1 MIHALAAKYG
11 WSEAQI
17 FSLPWVRAKEY
28 LNEMRIAAGENILRD
43 IPELEEDIELT
54 RMMQENWEEM
64 KNGKSNQ

>member
-43 IPELEEDIELT
+43 IPGT
-54 RMMQENWEEM
+54 
-64 KNGKSNQ
+64 